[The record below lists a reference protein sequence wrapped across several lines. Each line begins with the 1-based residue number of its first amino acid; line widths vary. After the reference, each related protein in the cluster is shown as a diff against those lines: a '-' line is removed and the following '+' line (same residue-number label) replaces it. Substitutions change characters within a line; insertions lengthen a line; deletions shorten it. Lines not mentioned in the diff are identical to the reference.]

1 MTCDEVD
8 GRLDDYADG
17 SLPEGE
23 FQEVELHLAS
33 CAACREQERRLRF
46 ILAQARALP
55 HELAPSRDLW
65 GGIAQRIEAAR
76 RGRATWWLG
85 LAAAAALVG
94 LSVSLLRH
102 EEPAPASV
110 SAPGPVTVMTVPV
123 SRASL
128 TPNGTNLGAA
138 EQEYERAANELLAAL
153 QDRRQSLSP
162 QTLASVESNL
172 AVIDQALNEVR
183 AALGRDPG
191 NKDLT
196 RMLVSAHRKRVDTL
210 RRVVRLSAAL

>member
-17 SLPEGE
+17 SLGEGE
-23 FQEVELHLAS
+23 FQEVELHLSS
-33 CAACREQERRLRF
+33 CAACREQERRLRL

-55 HELAPSRDLW
+55 RELAPSRDLW
-65 GGIAQRIEAAR
+65 GGVAQRIEAAR
-76 RGRATWWLG
+76 RGPATWWLG
-85 LAAAAALVG
+85 LAAAALVG
-94 LSVSLLRH
+94 LSVSLLH
-102 EEPAPASV
+102 QNEPATVPV
-110 SAPGPVTVMTVPV
+110 PVTVTP
-123 SRASL
+123 ASL
-128 TPNGTNLGAA
+128 TLEGNTLGAA

-162 QTLASVESNL
+162 QTLADVEKNL

>member
-17 SLPEGE
+17 SLSEGE
-23 FQEVELHLAS
+23 FQEVELHLSS
-33 CAACREQERRLRF
+33 CAACREQERRLRL

-55 HELAPSRDLW
+55 RELLPSRDLW
-65 GGIAQRIEAAR
+65 AGVAQRIEAGR

-85 LAAAAALVG
+85 LAAAAVLVG
-94 LSVSLLRH
+94 AVSVSLLRRSD
-102 EEPAPASV
+102 PGPVSV
-110 SAPGPVTVMTVPV
+110 SAPGPVTVPV
-123 SRASL
+123 SL
-128 TPNGTNLGAA
+128 TREGTTLGAA
-138 EQEYERAANELLAAL
+138 EQEYERAASELLAAI

-162 QTLASVESNL
+162 QTLANVERNL

-196 RMLVSAHRKRVDTL
+196 RMLVSAHRKKVDTL
-210 RRVVRLSAAL
+210 RRVVRLSTSL

>member
-33 CAACREQERRLRF
+33 CATCREQERRLRL

-55 HELAPSRDLW
+55 RELTPSRGLW
-65 GGIAQRIEAAR
+65 AGIAQRIEAGG

-85 LAAAAALVG
+85 LAAAAVLVG
-94 LSVSLLRH
+94 VVSVSLLHRG
-102 EEPAPASV
+102 EPVTAPAL
-110 SAPGPVTVMTVPV
+110 VTVSP
-123 SRASL
+123 ASL
-128 TPNGTNLGAA
+128 TLDGTTLGAA

-153 QDRRQSLSP
+153 QDRRSSLSP
-162 QTLASVESNL
+162 QTLANLEKNL